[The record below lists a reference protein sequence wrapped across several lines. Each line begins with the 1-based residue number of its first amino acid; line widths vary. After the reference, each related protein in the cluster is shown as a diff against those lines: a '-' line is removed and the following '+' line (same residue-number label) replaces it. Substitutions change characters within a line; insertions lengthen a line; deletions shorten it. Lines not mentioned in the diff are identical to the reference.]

1 MRLRFAVVEK
11 QRVAAAAQAI
21 LRQLITEYGVALH
34 LPTGD
39 NQIAAHIA
47 QETGLAQGTVLG
59 ILSGSTE
66 RINENTRNKLA
77 SLFNRAA
84 IPRIQPVWLSSRSL
98 AEFNSKRAGSGL
110 IPIRMPTDYLQ
121 QVERVGD
128 WLCGIHIVYRY
139 SLDFIDTGDVAR
151 EVIHIW
157 NDGAILQFKM
167 SFINQSGR
175 EKNPVYF
182 FEGPV
187 LLVGRT
193 AVLLGTNVGVQTEDR
208 EYDRARVIVLD
219 HDNAGGDTH
228 DCKIG
233 LMTSTRPRRDHAPC
247 TASTILIRTQFAASP
262 SVFDDLVRT
271 ATVIQSLDDIIKS
284 DFGDEFAP
292 QIKTFL
298 DNRPHGYK
306 LEPELEPYVKR
317 GPRPDR
323 VLRLDTDRFATHMG
337 HILDMVIANDVI
349 CAPFKENWLRHI
361 REAPK

>member
-98 AEFNSKRAGSGL
+98 AEFNSKRVGSGL

-175 EKNPVYF
+175 DHDPIYF

-247 TASTILIRTQFAASP
+247 TASTVLLRAQWKVAQASLDKLMT
-262 SVFDDLVRT
+262 S
-271 ATVIQSLDDIIKS
+271 ATVIRSLDETIEK
-284 DFGDEFAP
+284 DFGPAHSGL
-292 QIKTFL
+292 IRLFL
-298 DNRPHGYK
+298 DNRPLGYP
-306 LEPELEPYVKR
+306 LEPELESHAKPR
-317 GPRPDR
+317 PRPDR
-323 VLRLDTDRFATHMG
+323 VLRLDTER
-337 HILDMVIANDVI
+337 
-349 CAPFKENWLRHI
+349 
-361 REAPK
+361 

>member
-1 MRLRFAVVEK
+1 MEK
-11 QRVAAAAQAI
+11 NRVAAAAQAI

-39 NQIAAHIA
+39 NQIAAYIA
-47 QETGLAQGTVLG
+47 QETGLAPGTVLG

-77 SLFNRAA
+77 NLFNRAA

-98 AEFNSKRAGSGL
+98 TEFNSKRLGSGL
-110 IPIRMPTDYLQ
+110 VPIRMPTDYQ
-121 QVERVGD
+121 QQIARVGS
-128 WLCGIHIVYRY
+128 WLCGVHIVYRY
-139 SLDFIDTGDVAR
+139 SLDSIDTGDVAR

-157 NDGAILQFKM
+157 NDGTFLQFQM

-175 EKNPVYF
+175 ENSPVYF

-193 AVLLGTNVGVQTEDR
+193 AVLLGTNVGIKTDDR
-208 EYDRARVIVLD
+208 EYDRARVIVID

-247 TASTILIRTQFAASP
+247 TASTILIRTRFAASP
-262 SVFDDLVRT
+262 VYDDLVRT
-271 ATVIQSLDDIIKS
+271 ATVIRTLDETIKS
-284 DFGDEFAP
+284 DFGDEHGP
-292 QIKTFL
+292 LIKTFL
-298 DNRPHGYK
+298 DNRVLGSK
-306 LEPELEPYVKR
+306 VEPELEPYVKR
-317 GPRPDR
+317 LPRPER

-337 HILDMVIANDVI
+337 HILDQVIANDTI
-349 CAPFKENWLRHI
+349 CAPFKENWLR
-361 REAPK
+361 RLQTGSK

>member
-1 MRLRFAVVEK
+1 MEK

-98 AEFNSKRAGSGL
+98 AEFNSKRVGSGL

-121 QVERVGD
+121 QVARVGD

-151 EVIHIW
+151 
-157 NDGAILQFKM
+157 
-167 SFINQSGR
+167 
-175 EKNPVYF
+175 
-182 FEGPV
+182 
-187 LLVGRT
+187 
-193 AVLLGTNVGVQTEDR
+193 
-208 EYDRARVIVLD
+208 
-219 HDNAGGDTH
+219 
-228 DCKIG
+228 
-233 LMTSTRPRRDHAPC
+233 
-247 TASTILIRTQFAASP
+247 
-262 SVFDDLVRT
+262 
-271 ATVIQSLDDIIKS
+271 
-284 DFGDEFAP
+284 
-292 QIKTFL
+292 
-298 DNRPHGYK
+298 
-306 LEPELEPYVKR
+306 
-317 GPRPDR
+317 
-323 VLRLDTDRFATHMG
+323 
-337 HILDMVIANDVI
+337 
-349 CAPFKENWLRHI
+349 
-361 REAPK
+361 

>member
-1 MRLRFAVVEK
+1 MEK
-11 QRVAAAAQAI
+11 HRVAAAAEAI
-21 LRQLITEYGVALH
+21 LRQLIREYGVALH

-39 NQIAAHIA
+39 NQIAAQIA

-84 IPRIQPVWLSSRSL
+84 IPQIQPVWLSSRSL

-110 IPIRMPTDYLQ
+110 LPIRMPTDYHQ
-121 QVERVGD
+121 QVARVGK

-139 SLDFIDTGDVAR
+139 SLDFIDTGDIAR

-167 SFINQSGR
+167 SFINQAGR
-175 EKNPVYF
+175 ENDPIYF

-193 AVLLGTNVGVQTEDR
+193 AVLLGTNVGIQTEDR
-208 EYDRARVIVLD
+208 EYDRARVIVID

-262 SVFDDLVRT
+262 SVYDEIVKT
-271 ATVIQSLDDIIKS
+271 ATVIRSLDDIIKS
-284 DFGDEFAP
+284 DFGIEFAP

-298 DNRPHGYK
+298 DNRPHGCK

-317 GPRPDR
+317 GPRPER

-337 HILDMVIANDVI
+337 HIRDQVVSNDAI
-349 CAPFKENWLRHI
+349 CAPFKESWLRHI
-361 REAPK
+361 RETAK